1 MRAKR
6 YPAKTGWCR
15 SVASGAGAEV
25 MNKWAGWD
33 LFKDLRGVAA
43 FRGLCAGLLLSLGL
57 SLQPGVAHA
66 DDMGF
71 QLVSVGDPG
80 RCGRNCPAVI
90 AAEGEITDSTP
101 SQFLEFVRENVSQAN
116 LHAVVFLNSPGGKVA
131 ASMELGR
138 AFRRIGAA
146 VIVAQ
151 VDPNSPGRV
160 NSFIGGRCLSAC
172 VYALIGARKRVIPPE
187 SLVGIHRM
195 FAYVDGVDARGDEE
209 RYRLYDNG
217 TMRSILSHYTGMM
230 GVSPALITMAEHISS
245 DRIHILTRREISRYR
260 LGSSRF

>member
-1 MRAKR
+1 MK
-6 YPAKTGWCR
+6 KQ
-15 SVASGAGAEV
+15 
-25 MNKWAGWD
+25 AGWEFFAD
-33 LFKDLRGVAA
+33 FRGMKA
-43 FRGLCAGLLLSLGL
+43 FRGLYAGLLLGVGFM
-57 SLQPGVAHA
+57 LQPAAAHA
-66 DDMGF
+66 EEMSF

-90 AAEGEITDSTP
+90 AAEGEIADSTP
-101 SQFLEFVRENVSQAN
+101 AQFLEFVRENVGQAN
-116 LHAVVFLNSPGGKVA
+116 LHAVIFLNSPGGKVA

-151 VDPNSPGRV
+151 VDPNSPGGAR
-160 NSFIGGRCLSAC
+160 SFIGGRCLSAC
-172 VYALIGARKRVIPPE
+172 VYALIGAKKRVIPPE

-217 TMRSILSHYTGMM
+217 TMRAVLSHYTGMM

-245 DRIHILTRREISRYR
+245 DRIHILTRREIARYR